1 MLSLACVCLKIS
13 LINLYK
19 TSEQIS
25 PTDLILVSALV

>member
-1 MLSLACVCLKIS
+1 MFKKIS

-25 PTDLILVSALV
+25 PTDLIPVSALV

>member
-1 MLSLACVCLKIS
+1 MFKKIS

-25 PTDLILVSALV
+25 PTDLIPVNALV